1 MGYLRVSWLKA
12 RMGRPYGLYAARIID
27 LYHIRRN
34 GRLSALPYETTREHG
49 AKRGLTKESHSPIL
63 SANQG

>member
-1 MGYLRVSWLKA
+1 
-12 RMGRPYGLYAARIID
+12 MGRPYGLYAARIID